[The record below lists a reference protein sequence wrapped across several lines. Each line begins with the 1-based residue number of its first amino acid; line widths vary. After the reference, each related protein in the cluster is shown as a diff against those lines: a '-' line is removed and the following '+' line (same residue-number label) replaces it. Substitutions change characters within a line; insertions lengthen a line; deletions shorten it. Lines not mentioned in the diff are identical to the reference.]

1 MGRIQEKYH
10 KKNEKQLTRY
20 IYLLLYYIY
29 TSRNNRRGL
38 LMSDKTTYIIKDID
52 KSTWMKFRA
61 RCLTNGY
68 SSAAVLLRELIKKYS
83 KGVIE

>member
-1 MGRIQEKYH
+1 M
-10 KKNEKQLTRY
+10 
-20 IYLLLYYIY
+20 YLCLYYIY
-29 TSRNNRRGL
+29 ISRDNRREL

-61 RCLTNGY
+61 KCLTNGY
-68 SSAAVLLRELIKKYS
+68 SSAAVVLRDLIKKYS